1 MWLDKVLPFRLRG
14 EVIVFY
20 LRPHWLVLAK
30 KIAFFVVL
38 FALPAAVAYVL
49 ARFRTDDWEIIWSGG
64 LLEVLVQLGLSLY
77 YIGVWSFFW
86 SAWVDYYLD
95 VVLITNERIVSL
107 RQNGLFNR
115 SISELRLVR
124 VQDVSAQVK
133 GFLATVLHFGDVTV
147 QTAGEQINFSFKS
160 IPQPYQV
167 AERIL
172 RLADDWRSSHPSD
185 KSP

>member
-1 MWLDKVLPFRLRG
+1 MKQTLENIIQKYNPS
-14 EVIVFY
+14 VIETA
-20 LRPHWLVLAK
+20 LVKL
-30 KIAFFVVL
+30 FV
-38 FALPAAVAYVL
+38 
-49 ARFRTDDWEIIWSGG
+49 
-64 LLEVLVQLGLSLY
+64 
-77 YIGVWSFFW
+77 
-86 SAWVDYYLD
+86 D
-95 VVLITNERIVSL
+95 VNNITVNNNKLI
-107 RQNGLFNR
+107 
-115 SISELRLVR
+115 
-124 VQDVSAQVK
+124 K